1 MSSNRLVFQA
11 FKETCKNNILIVIT
25 LIISAITGIAMQLIP
40 PQILRNIIDGYI
52 SKGITEGL
60 WTLAY
65 FYLLSVIV
73 SGVADFIREL
83 TMSIVG
89 QNTLA
94 NIRYNMAKKLS
105 KLPISY
111 FSNNSAGAI
120 MSYFTSDVDVV
131 GTLLTSGVIGIMA
144 DGLKMLGIIVSIYML
159 SPILV
164 LYVLILVPIIY
175 VITRKFKKAT
185 LKAQIEARKAV
196 GKINGYIQELFT
208 GIRTIKIFNREKDFV
223 DRFQEPLNE
232 NIKAVNKTSIFDSV
246 FPCVMQVL
254 RAIIIALV
262 VIISAPAGLGAM
274 DITIGSLAACV
285 ELVSRM
291 LAPIESIAMEFQ
303 TIQEAISGLKRIQ
316 EFDSLQEEQRHIQ
329 EHINYEEKDTLNIR
343 VDSLSFAYEN
353 GTEVV
358 KDISFTIKPGTKVA
372 LIGKTGAGKSTILNL
387 VAGLYEPSK
396 GTIKVGDFNPFKIPA
411 NLRRRIMGIV
421 PQNFNIYDGTIRDA
435 ITLYDK
441 TITEEQII
449 RASKTVGLHDE
460 IMMLPKGY
468 DTIIGEGEVQLS
480 HGQYQL
486 LALAC
491 AIVCDPPILLLDEV
505 TSGLDAVTEQKIFKV
520 LREVSKNRTLLTISH
535 RISGIIDADEVVILQ
550 RGRIIETGTPKEL
563 EGKEGWYAKYN
574 QIEKLGWKIS

>member
-1 MSSNRLVFQA
+1 MSGHRLVFQA

-25 LIISAITGIAMQLIP
+25 LIISVITGIAMQLIP
-40 PQILRNIIDGYI
+40 PQILRNIIDGHI

-73 SGVADFIREL
+73 SGLADFIREL

-164 LYVLILVPIIY
+164 LYVLILIPIIY

-232 NIKAVNKTSIFDSV
+232 NIKAVNKTSIFDSI
-246 FPCVMQVL
+246 FPCVMQVF
-254 RAIIIALV
+254 RAVIIALV

-274 DITIGSLAACV
+274 GITIGSLAACV
-285 ELVSRM
+285 ELISRM

-316 EFDSLQEEQRHIQ
+316 EFDSLQEEKRYIQ
-329 EHINYEEKDTLNIR
+329 EHIDYEEKDTLDIR

-353 GTEVV
+353 GIEVV
-358 KDISFTIKPGTKVA
+358 KDVSFTIKPGTKVA

-396 GTIKVGDFNPFKIPA
+396 GTIKIGEFNPFKIPP

-441 TITEEQII
+441 TITEEQVI

-468 DTIIGEGEVQLS
+468 DTVIGEGEVQLS

-505 TSGLDAVTEQKIFKV
+505 TSGLDSVTEQKIFKV
-520 LREVSKNRTLLTISH
+520 LREVSQNRTLLTISH
-535 RISGIIDADEVVILQ
+535 RISGIIDADEVIILQ